1 MGMLKGA
8 RNDLKFGDYHFSW
21 TCIYYI
27 VAIILYCLYCIHSY
41 MGIFSVDSF
50 SIKKQDNSK
59 KGDMKSPVSI
69 LMDFF
74 SAPLKN
80 AQPSQ
85 LVTTIEEARRFMV
98 DCFKAV
104 GTPQQHA
111 ETVADNLLEAD
122 YRGHYSHGMNRLGK

>member
-1 MGMLKGA
+1 MLKGA

-21 TCIYYI
+21 TYISYI

-41 MGIFSVDSF
+41 MDIFSVGSF

-74 SAPLKN
+74 FS
-80 AQPSQ
+80 S
-85 LVTTIEEARRFMV
+85 T
-98 DCFKAV
+98 
-104 GTPQQHA
+104 
-111 ETVADNLLEAD
+111 
-122 YRGHYSHGMNRLGK
+122 